1 MTDPVRPA
9 LGISVFG
16 VLGVFLAAAPWTPV
30 WDEGTFFLL
39 STSAAW
45 VRSGW
50 FRGMVSGL
58 GILDLAVALRE
69 AVRFFRVF
77 GRRSGGDGS

>member
-1 MTDPVRPA
+1 LTDPIRPA

-16 VLGVFLAAAPWTPV
+16 VLGVFLAVAPWTAV

-50 FRGMVSGL
+50 FRGTVSGL

-69 AVRFFRVF
+69 AVCLFRTL
-77 GRRSGGDGS
+77 GRRDGD